1 MIKSVSTC
9 RFCGYPLEHIFADL
23 GVQPF
28 CESYLAA
35 EDQNKMEPFYA
46 IRAYFCNNCLL
57 VQLEESMTPKE
68 LFSNYAYFS
77 SHSMGWM
84 KHIESY
90 SEMITAKLNLNDKSQ
105 VVEIGSNDGYL
116 LQFFARS
123 GIPVIGVEPAGN
135 VAEES
140 IKKGIPTLVN
150 FFDKATCEKLIG
162 QNKQADLIVGNN
174 ILAQVPDLNGF
185 VENLRNLLKPTGI
198 ITIEFHHIMKLIN
211 NSQFDTI
218 SHERFSYFSFR
229 VVEKIFASH
238 ALKIFDVEEIPTHGG
253 SLRIYACHIED
264 KSKLISTHIAELLK
278 KEDDNGLNKADTY
291 IAFNEKVKKTKRGI
305 LAYLIELKN
314 KSKSIVG
321 YGAHAEANTLLN
333 FCGIRS
339 DFLDYTADRNPYKQ
353 GKFLGGTRIP
363 IYHPDK
369 IKETKPDYVFILP
382 WAIKGELMSQMAY
395 IGEWGGKFIVP
406 IPELT
411 VYDSNGTKNER
422 KIVNLGGN

>member
-1 MIKSVSTC
+1 MMESVSKC
-9 RFCGYPLEHIFADL
+9 RFCGHPIKHIFADL

-46 IRAYFCNNCLL
+46 IRVYFCDSCLL

-68 LFSNYAYFS
+68 LFTNYAYFS
-77 SHSMGWM
+77 SHSKGWL
-84 KHIESY
+84 KHIECY
-90 SEMITAKLNLNDKSQ
+90 AEMITAKLNLNDKSQ

-116 LQFFARS
+116 LQFFAQR
-123 GIPVIGVEPAGN
+123 GITVIGVEPARN
-135 VAEES
+135 VAEEAM
-140 IKKGIPTLVN
+140 KKGIPTIVN
-150 FFDKATCEKLIG
+150 FFDKATCEKLIS
-162 QNKQADLIVGNN
+162 QNKQADLLVGNN

-198 ITIEFHHIMKLIN
+198 ITIEFHHIMKLID

-218 SHERFSYFSFR
+218 SHERFSYFSFG

-238 ALKIFDVEEIPTHGG
+238 GLKIFDVEEVPTHGG
-253 SLRIYACHIED
+253 SLRIYACHSD
-264 KSKLISTHIAELLK
+264 NSKTISTHVTELRR
-278 KEDDNGLNKADTY
+278 KEDDDGLSEVGKY
-291 IAFNEKVKKTKRGI
+291 IDFNEKVKKTKRGI
-305 LAYLIELKN
+305 LGYLIELKN
-314 KSKSIVG
+314 HNKSIVG

-369 IKETKPDYVFILP
+369 IRETKPDYVFILP
-382 WAIKGELMSQMAY
+382 WAIKGELMSQMAF
-395 IGEWGGKFIVP
+395 IGEWGGKFLVP

-411 VYDSNGTKNER
+411 VYDSNGIKYESKSLTRE
-422 KIVNLGGN
+422 GTE